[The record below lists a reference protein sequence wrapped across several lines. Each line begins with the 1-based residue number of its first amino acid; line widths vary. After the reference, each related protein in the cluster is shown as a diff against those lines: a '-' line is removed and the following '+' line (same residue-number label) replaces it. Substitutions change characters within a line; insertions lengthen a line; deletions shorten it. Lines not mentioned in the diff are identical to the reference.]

1 MSDATARYM
10 QSLYD
15 YKKFAILYVDDEE
28 KSLKYFTR
36 AFQDE
41 FRVLTASNAVDGF
54 ALFEQHKDEI
64 GILMTDQRMPG
75 EKGVQLLEKVRQLRP
90 RVIRILATAFSD
102 LDAAVDAV
110 NTGAIYKYV
119 SKPWDV
125 PNLEMTLRRALEFF
139 MVQRER
145 DQLLREKLSVLH
157 NLMITDRVVSL
168 GVLAAGL
175 GHHIRNSLVAIRTF
189 LDLAP
194 EKLQEEKVDLE
205 ELRNPNFWRDF
216 YNHVQKQIQR
226 ITEMLTDLGMAT
238 SAADVRFE
246 DRIELHGLLNS
257 VLPLVRTSSA
267 EKKVRVENLIPK
279 DLPVLNGDRYKMSRF
294 FELLLKDE
302 VLNLPDGG
310 QVELRAQAGSEGGSP
325 VVHLEIRDNG
335 PGLAS
340 ESIRSVFDP
349 FFIRYDNPEEFGLNL
364 MACFF
369 IIYHHG
375 GKIEVESK
383 PGEGAKFSV
392 TLPVNPAE
400 RSLVQNDPDFLPS
413 MLSNEALWEKLLA
426 GTV

>member
-1 MSDATARYM
+1 M
-10 QSLYD
+10 QSFYD

-36 AFQDE
+36 AFQDQ
-41 FRVLTASNAVDGF
+41 FRVYTATNAQDGF
-54 ALFEQHKDEI
+54 ALLTQHKDEI

-75 EKGVQLLEKVRQLRP
+75 EKGVQLLEKARQIRP
-90 RVIRILATAFSD
+90 RIIRILATAFSD
-102 LDAAVDAV
+102 IDAAVDAV
-110 NTGAIYKYV
+110 NSGAIYKYV
-119 SKPWDV
+119 HKPWEV
-125 PNLEMTLRRALEFF
+125 PPLEMTLRRAMEFF

-145 DQLLREKLSVLH
+145 DQLLKEKLSVLH

-194 EKLQEEKVDLE
+194 EKLQEEKVDID

-216 YNHVQKQIQR
+216 YGHVQKQLHR
-226 ITEMLTDLGMAT
+226 ITELLADLGL
-238 SAADVRFE
+238 AANEKTARFDDLVDLQQFTNE
-246 DRIELHGLLNS
+246 
-257 VLPLVRTSSA
+257 VLPKVRTRTP
-267 EKKVRVENLIPK
+267 EKSITIENKIPA
-279 DLPVLNGDRYKMSRF
+279 DLPKMHIDRYKLTRF

-302 VLNLPDGG
+302 LLNLPDGG
-310 QVELRAQAGSEGGSP
+310 KVELTASSETSEEG
-325 VVHLEIRDNG
+325 HAIIRLTIQDNG

-340 ESIRSVFDP
+340 DSIRSVFDP
-349 FFIRYDNPEEFGLNL
+349 FFIRYDNPQEFGLNL

-375 GKIEVESK
+375 GKIDVKSQ
-383 PGEGAKFSV
+383 EGQGTTFIV
-392 TLPVNPAE
+392 TMPLNPLE
-400 RSLVQNDPDFLPS
+400 RSLVQNDRDFLPE

-426 GTV
+426 GTA

>member
-1 MSDATARYM
+1 M
-10 QSLYD
+10 QNLYD
-15 YKKFAILYVDDEE
+15 YKKFAVLYVDDEE

-41 FRVLTASNAVDGF
+41 FRIYTASNASDGY

-75 EKGVQLLEKVRQLRP
+75 EKGVQLLEKARQLRP
-90 RVIRILATAFSD
+90 RVIRMLATAYSD

-125 PNLEMTLRRALEFF
+125 PNLEITLRRALEFF

-194 EKLQEEKVDLE
+194 EKLQEEKVDLD

-226 ITEMLTDLGMAT
+226 ITEMLTDLGMAA
-238 SAADVRFE
+238 SEPDMRFE
-246 DRIELHGLLNS
+246 DRIELHALLNQ

-267 EKKVRVENLIPK
+267 DKKIKVENLIPT
-279 DLPVLNGDRYKMSRF
+279 DLPVINGDRYKMSRF

-310 QVELRAQAGSEGGSP
+310 KVEFRAATGTDEGSP
-325 VVHLEIRDNG
+325 VLQLEIKDNG

-340 ESIRSVFDP
+340 DSIRSVFDP

-369 IIYHHG
+369 IVYHHG
-375 GKIEVESK
+375 GRIQVDSK
-383 PGEGAKFSV
+383 KGEGTTFSV
-392 TLPVNPAE
+392 TLPLNPAE
-400 RSLVQNDPDFLPS
+400 GSLVQSDTDFLPS

-426 GTV
+426 GTI

>member
-1 MSDATARYM
+1 M

-36 AFQDE
+36 AFQDQ
-41 FRVLTASNAVDGF
+41 FRIYTASNAQDGY
-54 ALFEQHKDEI
+54 ALLNQHKDEI

-75 EKGVQLLEKVRQLRP
+75 EKGVQLLERARQLRP
-90 RVIRILATAFSD
+90 KIIRMLATAYSD
-102 LDAAVDAV
+102 IEAAIDAV

-119 SKPWDV
+119 HKPWDI
-125 PNLEMTLRRALEFF
+125 PNLEVTLRRALEFF

-145 DQLLREKLSVLH
+145 DQLLKEKLSVLH

-168 GVLAAGL
+168 GLLAAGL

-216 YNHVQKQIQR
+216 YDHVQKQLVR
-226 ITEMLTDLGMAT
+226 ITELLTDLGLASNEKPT
-238 SAADVRFE
+238 KFEELVDLQQFINEALPKVSTRTADKSITIDNNVPAG
-246 DRIELHGLLNS
+246 IKLH
-257 VLPLVRTSSA
+257 V
-267 EKKVRVENLIPK
+267 
-279 DLPVLNGDRYKMSRF
+279 DRYKFGRF

-310 QVELRAQAGSEGGSP
+310 KVEINAAQEPGDDGNP
-325 VVHLEIRDNG
+325 VVKMVIRDNG
-335 PGLAS
+335 PGLAA
-340 ESIRSVFDP
+340 ESVRSVFDP
-349 FFIRYDNPEEFGLNL
+349 FFIRFDNPQEFGINL

-369 IIYHHG
+369 IVYHHG
-375 GKIEVESK
+375 GKIEVQSQ
-383 PGEGAKFSV
+383 PGTGATFHV
-392 TLPVNPAE
+392 TLPLNPAE
-400 RSLVQNDPDFLPS
+400 KSLVQNDREFLPQ

-426 GTV
+426 GTA

>member
-1 MSDATARYM
+1 M

-36 AFQDE
+36 AFQDQ
-41 FRVLTASNAVDGF
+41 FRIYTATNAQDGY
-54 ALFEQHKDEI
+54 ALLEQHKDEI

-75 EKGVQLLEKVRQLRP
+75 EKGVQLLERARQLRP
-90 RVIRILATAFSD
+90 KIIRMLATAYSD
-102 LDAAVDAV
+102 IEAAIDAV

-119 SKPWDV
+119 HKPWDI
-125 PNLEMTLRRALEFF
+125 PNLEVTLRRALEFF

-145 DQLLREKLSVLH
+145 DQLLKEKLSVLH

-216 YNHVQKQIQR
+216 YDHVQKQLIR
-226 ITEMLTDLGMAT
+226 ITELLTDLGLASNEKPT
-238 SAADVRFE
+238 RFE
-246 DRIELHGLLNS
+246 DVVDLKEFINEA
-257 VLPLVRTSSA
+257 LPKIKTRTA
-267 EKKVRVENLIPK
+267 EKSITIQNNVPAGLRMHV
-279 DLPVLNGDRYKMSRF
+279 DRYKFGRF

-302 VLNLPDGG
+302 VVNLPDGG
-310 QVELRAQAGSEGGSP
+310 KVDIQASQESGEEGNP
-325 VVHLEIRDNG
+325 VVKLTIQDNG
-335 PGLAS
+335 PGLAP
-340 ESIRSVFDP
+340 ESVRSVFDP
-349 FFIRYDNPEEFGLNL
+349 FFIRFDNPQEFGINL

-369 IIYHHG
+369 IVYHHG
-375 GKIEVESK
+375 GKIDVQSQ
-383 PGEGAKFSV
+383 PGAGATFVV

-400 RSLVQNDPDFLPS
+400 KSLVQNDREFLPQ

-426 GTV
+426 GTA

>member
-1 MSDATARYM
+1 M
-10 QSLYD
+10 QNLYD
-15 YKKFAILYVDDEE
+15 YKKFAVLYVDDEE

-41 FRVLTASNAVDGF
+41 FRIYTASNASDGY

-75 EKGVQLLEKVRQLRP
+75 EKGVQLLEKARQLRP
-90 RVIRILATAFSD
+90 RVIRMLATAYSD

-125 PNLEMTLRRALEFF
+125 PNLEITLRRALEFF

-194 EKLQEEKVDLE
+194 EKLQEEKVDLD

-226 ITEMLTDLGMAT
+226 ITEMLTDLGMAA
-238 SAADVRFE
+238 SEPDMRFE
-246 DRIELHGLLNS
+246 DRIELHALLNQ

-267 EKKVRVENLIPK
+267 DKKIKVENLIPT
-279 DLPVLNGDRYKMSRF
+279 DLPVINGDRYKMSRF

-310 QVELRAQAGSEGGSP
+310 KVEFRATTGTDEGSP
-325 VVHLEIRDNG
+325 VLQLEIKDNG

-340 ESIRSVFDP
+340 DSIRSVFDP

-369 IIYHHG
+369 IVYHHG
-375 GKIEVESK
+375 GRIQVDSK
-383 PGEGAKFSV
+383 KGEGTTFSV
-392 TLPVNPAE
+392 TLPLNPAE
-400 RSLVQNDPDFLPS
+400 GSLVQSDTDFLPS

-426 GTV
+426 GTI